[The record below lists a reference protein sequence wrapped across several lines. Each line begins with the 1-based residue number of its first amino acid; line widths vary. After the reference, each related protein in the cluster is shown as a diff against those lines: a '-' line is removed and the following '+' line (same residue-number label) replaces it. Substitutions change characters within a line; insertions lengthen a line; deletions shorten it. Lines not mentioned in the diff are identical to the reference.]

1 MAGVSLRWLGG
12 DRAMRELCGVCGRG
26 ESCSSQLL
34 EKHPRQLLLR
44 EAGKA
49 RKDLE

>member
-12 DRAMRELCGVCGRG
+12 DRAMRELCGRG

-44 EAGKA
+44 EMGKA